1 MTRREPK
8 GSPSKTQTTIR
19 KGVSASRHSYGDGFD
34 LCGRFQTVTDNQTT
48 IPNVAEILAGVLRNM
63 EPKLQPFL
71 LAKLERLAAQRYR
84 TWASDH
90 PDQSVKEGLLACA
103 DREEEIATRVE
114 SLVPDASAIQDKLLS
129 DHPEL
134 LDLNRTLF
142 EGRPLKVQ
150 FAMQA
155 EGERAGAAAW
165 RAYAAGASDPSVRE
179 LLQSCSALEQANAD
193 FLQTLL

>member
-1 MTRREPK
+1 MTAD
-8 GSPSKTQTTIR
+8 QT
-19 KGVSASRHSYGDGFD
+19 
-34 LCGRFQTVTDNQTT
+34 N
-48 IPNVAEILAGVLRNM
+48 IPNITEILAGVLRSI
-63 EPKLQPFL
+63 EPKLQPLL

-84 TWASDH
+84 TWASDY

-103 DREEEIATRVE
+103 DREEEIARRVE
-114 SLVPDASAIQDKLLS
+114 SLEPNASAIQARLLS

-155 EGERAGAAAW
+155 DGERAGAAAW
-165 RAYAAGASDPSVRE
+165 KAYAAAASDPSVRE
-179 LLQSCSALEQANAD
+179 LLQSCSPLEQANAD

>member
-1 MTRREPK
+1 MTDSE
-8 GSPSKTQTTIR
+8 SS
-19 KGVSASRHSYGDGFD
+19 
-34 LCGRFQTVTDNQTT
+34 
-48 IPNVAEILAGVLRNM
+48 IPNIAEILAGVLRNID
-63 EPKLQPFL
+63 PQLQPML

-84 TWASDH
+84 SWVSDH
-90 PDQSVKEGLLACA
+90 PDQSAKKGLLACA
-103 DREEEIATRVE
+103 DREEEIARRVE
-114 SLVPDASAIQDKLLS
+114 SLEPNASAIQDKLLS

-155 EGERAGAAAW
+155 DGERAGAAAW
-165 RAYAAGASDPSVRE
+165 RAYAAASSDPSVRE
-179 LLQSCSALEQANAD
+179 LLESCSALEQANAD

>member
-1 MTRREPK
+1 MTDSE
-8 GSPSKTQTTIR
+8 S
-19 KGVSASRHSYGDGFD
+19 
-34 LCGRFQTVTDNQTT
+34 N
-48 IPNVAEILAGVLRNM
+48 IPNIAEILAGVLRNID
-63 EPKLQPFL
+63 PKLQPML

-103 DREEEIATRVE
+103 DREEEIARRVE
-114 SLVPDASAIQDKLLS
+114 SLEPNASAIQDKLLS
-129 DHPEL
+129 NNPAL

-165 RAYAAGASDPSVRE
+165 KTYAAGASDPSVQE
-179 LLQSCSALEQANAD
+179 LLQSCSPLEQTNAD

>member
-1 MTRREPK
+1 MTDSER
-8 GSPSKTQTTIR
+8 
-19 KGVSASRHSYGDGFD
+19 
-34 LCGRFQTVTDNQTT
+34 N
-48 IPNVAEILAGVLRNM
+48 IPNIAEILAGVLRNID
-63 EPKLQPFL
+63 PKLQPML

-103 DREEEIATRVE
+103 DREEEIARRVE
-114 SLVPDASAIQDKLLS
+114 SLEPNASAIQDKLLS
-129 DHPEL
+129 DNPAL

-142 EGRPLKVQ
+142 EGRPLDVQ

-155 EGERAGAAAW
+155 DGERAGAAAW
-165 RAYAAGASDPSVRE
+165 GAYAAAASDRSAQE
-179 LLQSCSALEQANAD
+179 LLQSCSPLEQANAD